1 MFLPYGDTPNPLA
14 RSYVNWLLIGLNITV
29 FFAVTVP
36 LLFARVDLSDPLL
49 FEYLRSHGAHGFISP
64 QDILKN
70 LSAYDLFVFRYGF
83 RPAVPSLSTLLSCMF
98 LHAGW
103 MHLAGN
109 MLFLYIF
116 GNNVEA
122 RLGSVRY
129 LLVYLVTGVLATLFF
144 ALFASGSQIPL
155 VGASGAISGVLGCYF
170 LWFPRNRVKT
180 FIFLFPFLM
189 TTVMLPARLVL
200 GVYLVLDNLLPFI
213 INGGGGSGVAHGAH
227 IGGFLGGLALAYGF
241 DLWRGA
247 TRLRV

>member
-1 MFLPYGDTPNPLA
+1 MFLPYGDTPNPIA
-14 RSYVNWLLIGLNITV
+14 PSYVNWLLIGLNIAV
-29 FFAVTVP
+29 FVAVTVP
-36 LLFARVDLSDPLL
+36 LMLARVDLNDPLL
-49 FEYLRSHGAHGFISP
+49 LEYLRSYGTRGFVST
-64 QDILKN
+64 QDVLQH

-83 RPAVPSLSTLLSCMF
+83 RPAAPSLPSLLSCMF
-98 LHAGW
+98 LHGGW

-122 RLGSVRY
+122 RLGSLPY

-144 ALFASGSQIPL
+144 ALFAPGSQVPL

-200 GVYLVLDNLLPFI
+200 GVYLILDNLLPFI
-213 INGGGGSGVAHGAH
+213 INGGAGAGVAHGAH
-227 IGGFLGGLALAYGF
+227 IGGFLGGLGLAYGF
-241 DLWRGA
+241 DRWRGV